1 MTNNNTISSSPLITG
16 SLSLRAGLI
25 ISYLCVLGLLATYAV
40 NAIITD
46 KLASIIFILPC
57 LTLLIFVPGMWQ
69 HKHRTYNW
77 ICFVILLHFTVAVT
91 HVMSPLIDMFDILQ
105 LIFSS
110 VLFLSAMMTSR
121 WLQYWGL
128 EHR

>member
-25 ISYLCVLGLLATYAV
+25 ISYLCVFGLLATYAV

-77 ICFVILLHFTVAVT
+77 MCFVILLHFTVAVT

-121 WLQYWGL
+121 WLQYWSL